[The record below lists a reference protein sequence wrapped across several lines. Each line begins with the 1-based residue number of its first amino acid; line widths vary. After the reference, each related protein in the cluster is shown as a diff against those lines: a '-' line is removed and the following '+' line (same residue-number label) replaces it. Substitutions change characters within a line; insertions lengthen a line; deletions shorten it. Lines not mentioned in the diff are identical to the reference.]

1 MAKTNNPLLQQVS
14 GSFGGD
20 IVFKRYYDKTV
31 ISAKPDFSK
40 RVLSEKQKEWNE
52 RKRVATIYAQAI
64 CANPEWKLRA
74 TMRLKPPAHKAVYH
88 AIIKDHLNRFKNM
101 SIHDWHFGDMT
112 GIDADD

>member
-40 RVLSEKQKEWNE
+40 RVLSEKQKEWNY
-52 RKRVATIYAQAI
+52 RMRIATAYAQAI
-64 CANPEWKLRA
+64 CENPEWKLRA

-88 AIIKDHLNRFKNM
+88 ALIKDHLDRFKNI
-101 SIHDWHFGDMT
+101 SVKDPAYGDMT

>member
-40 RVLSEKQKEWNE
+40 RVLSEKQKEWNK
-52 RKRVATIYAQAI
+52 RMRVATIYAQAI

-88 AIIKDHLNRFKNM
+88 AIIKDHLTRFKHI
-101 SIHDWHFGDMT
+101 SVKDPAYGDMT
-112 GIDADD
+112 GIDAVD